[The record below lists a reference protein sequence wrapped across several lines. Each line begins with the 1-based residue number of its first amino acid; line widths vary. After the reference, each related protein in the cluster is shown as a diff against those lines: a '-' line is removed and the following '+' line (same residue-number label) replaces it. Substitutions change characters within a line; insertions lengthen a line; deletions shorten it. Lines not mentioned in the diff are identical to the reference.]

1 MTGLQL
7 FALLNLLIIGHLRQL
22 LQYADIV
29 GAAYGKEEITENALA
44 MIVRG
49 NEENPVFSEAVLWK
63 SEGKVPVGTE
73 NTGRE
78 QIVSL
83 YQMEGQ
89 QSAVFGRGLCVG
101 RYFTE
106 GETSVCLLDRE
117 TVRSLFGS
125 DNVLGMKVRRQDTEY
140 EVVGVLEGEQKL
152 CVVPAKKGA
161 LYDGAAAKKAEKTA
175 SSKIAFGALE
185 AAVGGVGQ
193 QRVDGHLYYITACLF
208 YFFIIAI
215 FLLFFG
221 IKKRKRKR
229 KVIMILCMALAI
241 EVFVMGIGFAKPGS
255 DYLPSYWSDFDFF
268 VQLFKEKEAQI
279 QELSHHQ
286 EFVSWQQMFKM
297 WFQTVSMEMAI
308 IFSAYGYWIHGF
320 TSKSPVDIIKETNG
334 VSESR

>member
-1 MTGLQL
+1 M
-7 FALLNLLIIGHLRQL
+7 RQL
-22 LQYADIV
+22 YQYADIV

-63 SEGKVPVGTE
+63 SEGKVPVGVM

-78 QIVSL
+78 RIVSL
-83 YQMEGQ
+83 YQMKGQ
-89 QSAVFGRGLCVG
+89 QSAVFGRGLRAG

-125 DNVLGMKVRRQDTEY
+125 ENVLGMKVRWQDTEY
-140 EVVGVLEGEQKL
+140 EVIGVLEGEQAL

-161 LYDGAAAKKAEKTA
+161 LYDGVAAKKAEKTA
-175 SSKIAFGALE
+175 SSEIAFGALE

-193 QRVDGHLYYITACLF
+193 QRIDGHLYYITACLF
-208 YFFIIAI
+208 YFLIIAI
-215 FLLFFG
+215 LLLFFG
-221 IKKRKRKR
+221 IKERKR
-229 KVIMILCMALAI
+229 KVIMILCMVLAI

-279 QELSHHQ
+279 QGLSHHQ

-297 WFQTVSMEMAI
+297 WFRTLGMEAAVVS
-308 IFSAYGYWIHGF
+308 FAYGYWIHGM
-320 TSKSPVDIIKETNG
+320 E
-334 VSESR
+334 

>member
-1 MTGLQL
+1 M
-7 FALLNLLIIGHLRQL
+7 RQL
-22 LQYADIV
+22 YQYADIV

-49 NEENPVFSEAVLWK
+49 NEENPVFSEAVLWR
-63 SEGKVPVGTE
+63 SEGKVPVGVT

-83 YQMEGQ
+83 YQMKGQ
-89 QSAVFGRGLCVG
+89 QSAVFGRGLCAG

-125 DNVLGMKVRRQDTEY
+125 DNVLGMKVRWQDTEY
-140 EVVGVLEGEQKL
+140 EVVGVLEGEQAL
-152 CVVPAKKGA
+152 CVVPAKEGA
-161 LYDGAAAKKAEKTA
+161 LYDGVATKKAEKTA
-175 SSKIAFGALE
+175 SSEIAFGALE

-193 QRVDGHLYYITACLF
+193 QRIDGHLYYITACLF
-208 YFFIIAI
+208 YFLIIAI

-221 IKKRKRKR
+221 IKERKR
-229 KVIMILCMALAI
+229 KVIMILCMVLAI

-279 QELSHHQ
+279 QGLSHHQ

-297 WFQTVSMEMAI
+297 WFRTLGMEAAVVS
-308 IFSAYGYWIHGF
+308 FAYGSWIHGM
-320 TSKSPVDIIKETNG
+320 E
-334 VSESR
+334 

>member
-1 MTGLQL
+1 M
-7 FALLNLLIIGHLRQL
+7 RQL
-22 LQYADIV
+22 YQYADIV

-63 SEGKVPVGTE
+63 SEGKVPVGVM

-78 QIVSL
+78 RIVSL
-83 YQMEGQ
+83 YQMKGQ
-89 QSAVFGRGLCVG
+89 QSAVFGRGLCAG

-125 DNVLGMKVRRQDTEY
+125 DNVLGMKVRWQDTEY
-140 EVVGVLEGEQKL
+140 EVIGVLEGEQAL
-152 CVVPAKKGA
+152 CVVPAKEGA
-161 LYDGAAAKKAEKTA
+161 LYDGVAAKKAERTA
-175 SSKIAFGALE
+175 SSEIAFGALE

-193 QRVDGHLYYITACLF
+193 QRIDGHLYYITACLF
-208 YFFIIAI
+208 YFLIIAI
-215 FLLFFG
+215 LLLFFG
-221 IKKRKRKR
+221 IKERKR

-279 QELSHHQ
+279 QGLLHHQ

-297 WFQTVSMEMAI
+297 WFQTLGMEAAVVS
-308 IFSAYGYWIHGF
+308 FAYGFWIHGM
-320 TSKSPVDIIKETNG
+320 E
-334 VSESR
+334 